1 MRITYPGLGKLIPSS
16 FRATYANSC
25 GARARGRAYCAVS
38 IGISVVWLAQGIR
51 PLVCEIVAFG
61 VPRTHAAVRLERH
74 QARADERGPTLR
86 LWTRP
91 SSGKHPC
98 CPSVF
103 MAAEGQQAP
112 TSHDDRIVLPT
123 PSGRTKVRPQRGASV
138 SRDRR
143 VHPHIASSLERAPRQ
158 RKASV
163 TLSPLAINCTRFCK
177 PVLAVGA
184 PPDDDRCPEYPGA
197 SATEQPQ
204 HRSLCLLTADL
215 RNRPPATLTER
226 GESRGGLLGAGPYQ
240 DGWAVCARHPS

>member
-1 MRITYPGLGKLIPSS
+1 MVKLDANGIWCVVGTARIVEGTRPHHHAYAVTLPWYSPLKDYRGDVRIEDRPSGCLIIWTATCASRPGLGKLIPSS

-86 LWTRP
+86 LSTRP

-112 TSHDDRIVLPT
+112 TNHDDRIVLPT
-123 PSGRTKVRPQRGASV
+123 PSGWTKVRPQRGASV
-138 SRDRR
+138 SPDRR

-158 RKASV
+158 R
-163 TLSPLAINCTRFCK
+163 R
-177 PVLAVGA
+177 
-184 PPDDDRCPEYPGA
+184 R
-197 SATEQPQ
+197 
-204 HRSLCLLTADL
+204 R
-215 RNRPPATLTER
+215 
-226 GESRGGLLGAGPYQ
+226 
-240 DGWAVCARHPS
+240 